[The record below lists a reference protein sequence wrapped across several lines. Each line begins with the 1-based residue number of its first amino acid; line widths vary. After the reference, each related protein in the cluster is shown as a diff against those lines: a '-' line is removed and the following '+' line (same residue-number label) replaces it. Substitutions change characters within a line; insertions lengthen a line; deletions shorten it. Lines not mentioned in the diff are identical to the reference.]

1 MQHFINPLQLSAL
14 NPITSHYT
22 HTHTDGGQWGDKQPI
37 NSQSPAND
45 NEIHIYNIAET
56 SHVFKK
62 NNSQSPPRSDFPSFL
77 LAMFND
83 FSCHTSAADKTGG
96 RDRYN

>member
-62 NNSQSPPRSDFPSFL
+62 KQFSVPPSFG
-77 LAMFND
+77 
-83 FSCHTSAADKTGG
+83 FSVFSSRHV
-96 RDRYN
+96 